1 MLGGGEEGLV
11 EYEYDE
17 AFVNSLGSFGNTE
30 LYLGDVRVPPIVPE
44 LIPNEGFFTYT
55 PRC

>member
-1 MLGGGEEGLV
+1 MLGDGDEGLV

-30 LYLGDVRVPPIVPE
+30 LYLGDVRVPPMAPDDPAMIMFSF
-44 LIPNEGFFTYT
+44 I
-55 PRC
+55 